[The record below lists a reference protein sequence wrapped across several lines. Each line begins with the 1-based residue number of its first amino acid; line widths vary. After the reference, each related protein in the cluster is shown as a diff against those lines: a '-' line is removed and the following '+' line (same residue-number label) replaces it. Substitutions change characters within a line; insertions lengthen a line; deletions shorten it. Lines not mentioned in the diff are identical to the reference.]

1 MFKRMVLKRVL
12 DEVGGLENAMKK
24 RSISYFG
31 KTAYWPLRDIAELD
45 EWCLII
51 FVRAL
56 FVILSLMAASTHAAT
71 TAFLDFQQ
79 TGQFSNYFNG
89 DSNPVWSQ
97 SSSAGVGGTGGVQW
111 TLGGSDVWVAK
122 VGFQPSVGSTYT
134 LSVQYLCQI
143 NSGYGG
149 IGLTSQNSNLNLAGS
164 TAGVNP
170 GLGISYHGGG
180 FNLNNNSV
188 SEDDTLWT
196 LTSYGRDISGNQGIP
211 SLGFGSSGNY
221 WSQLSLK
228 MKYLGSNQFELTPE
242 VYDVNQT
249 TGAVGSMMASG
260 ATRTITNSNL
270 GGASVLYPYFS
281 SNGSRFVGA
290 DNITMP
296 VPEPSAVS
304 LLAVGLGGL
313 AMLRRRRL

>member
-1 MFKRMVLKRVL
+1 M
-12 DEVGGLENAMKK
+12 
-24 RSISYFG
+24 RSLFAI
-31 KTAYWPLRDIAELD
+31 L
-45 EWCLII
+45 
-51 FVRAL
+51 L
-56 FVILSLMAASTHAAT
+56 FVAVSTQAAT
-71 TAFLDFQQ
+71 TAFLNFQQ

-89 DSNPVWSQ
+89 DSAPVWSQ
-97 SSSAGVGGTGGVQW
+97 SSSAGVGGAGGVQW

-180 FNLNNNSV
+180 FLPNNNSG
-188 SEDDTLWT
+188 SDTSGNTNWT
-196 LTSYGRDISGNQGIP
+196 LTSYGASKSGNEGIP
-211 SLGFGSSGNY
+211 SPGYGSSGSY
-221 WSQLSLK
+221 WSQLSLTV
-228 MKYLGSNQFELTPE
+228 KYLGSNQFDLTPE

-249 TGAVGSMMASG
+249 TGAVGSLMAYG
-260 ATRTITNSNL
+260 ATRTYTNSNL
-270 GGASVLYPYFS
+270 GTVSVLYPYFS

-296 VPEPSAVS
+296 VPEPSAFF
-304 LLAVGLGGL
+304 LLAIGLGGL
-313 AMLRRRRL
+313 VIMRRRRS

>member
-1 MFKRMVLKRVL
+1 VPIEKL
-12 DEVGGLENAMKK
+12 
-24 RSISYFG
+24 G
-31 KTAYWPLRDIAELD
+31 K
-45 EWCLII
+45 WCLIGHMRSL
-51 FVRAL
+51 FTFLL
-56 FVILSLMAASTHAAT
+56 FVAVSAHAAT

-134 LSVQYLCQI
+134 LSVQYLCQV

-149 IGLTSQNSNLNLAGS
+149 IGLSSQNSLLNLAGS
-164 TAGVNP
+164 TAGVDP
-170 GLGISYHGGG
+170 GLGISYHGSG
-180 FNLNNNSV
+180 FNLNNNSE
-188 SEDDTLWT
+188 SESETFWT
-196 LTSYGRDISGNQGIP
+196 LTSYGRSKSGNEGIP
-211 SLGFGSSGNY
+211 SPGYGSSGNY

-242 VYDVNQT
+242 VYDVSQT

-296 VPEPSAVS
+296 VPEPSS
-304 LLAVGLGGL
+304 LSLCAVGLGAL
-313 AMLRRRRL
+313 AMMRRRRS

>member
-1 MFKRMVLKRVL
+1 
-12 DEVGGLENAMKK
+12 
-24 RSISYFG
+24 
-31 KTAYWPLRDIAELD
+31 
-45 EWCLII
+45 
-51 FVRAL
+51 
-56 FVILSLMAASTHAAT
+56 MAASTQAAT

-79 TGQFSNYFNG
+79 AGQFSNYFNG
-89 DSNPVWSQ
+89 DSTPVWSQ
-97 SSSAGVGGTGGVQW
+97 SPSAGVGGTGGVQW

-149 IGLTSQNSNLNLAGS
+149 IGLTSQNLNLNLAGS

-170 GLGISYHGGG
+170 GLGISYHGSG
-180 FNLNNNSV
+180 FNLDNNSV
-188 SEDDTLWT
+188 SGSETFWT
-196 LTSYGRDISGNQGIP
+196 LTDYGRNISENQGIP
-211 SLGFGSSGNY
+211 SPGHGSSGNY

-249 TGAVGSMMASG
+249 TGAVVSMMASG

-270 GGASVLYPYFS
+270 GTASVLYPYFS
-281 SNGSRFVGA
+281 SNGSRFVAA
-290 DNITMP
+290 DNITIP
-296 VPEPSAVS
+296 VPEPSALS
-304 LLAVGLGGL
+304 LLAIGLGGWAL
-313 AMLRRRRL
+313 VRRRRL

>member
-1 MFKRMVLKRVL
+1 LNM
-12 DEVGGLENAMKK
+12 
-24 RSISYFG
+24 RSLF
-31 KTAYWPLRDIAELD
+31 AFL
-45 EWCLII
+45 
-51 FVRAL
+51 L
-56 FVILSLMAASTHAAT
+56 FVAVSTQAAT

-188 SEDDTLWT
+188 SESDTLWT
-196 LTSYGRDISGNQGIP
+196 LTSYGASKSGNQGIP
-211 SLGFGSSGNY
+211 SPGFGSSGNY

-228 MKYLGSNQFELTPE
+228 MKYLGANQFELTPE

-296 VPEPSAVS
+296 VPEPSALS
-304 LLAVGLGGL
+304 LLAIGLGGL
-313 AMLRRRRL
+313 AMMRHRRS

>member
-1 MFKRMVLKRVL
+1 M
-12 DEVGGLENAMKK
+12 
-24 RSISYFG
+24 RSFF
-31 KTAYWPLRDIAELD
+31 AFL
-45 EWCLII
+45 
-51 FVRAL
+51 L
-56 FVILSLMAASTHAAT
+56 FVAVSTQAAT

-79 TGQFSNYFNG
+79 AGQFSNYFNG
-89 DSNPVWSQ
+89 DSSPVWSQ

-111 TLGGSDVWVAK
+111 SLGGSDVWVAK

-188 SEDDTLWT
+188 SESDTLWT
-196 LTSYGRDISGNQGIP
+196 LTSYGASKSGNQGIP
-211 SLGFGSSGNY
+211 SPGYGSSGNY
-221 WSQLSLK
+221 WSQLSLNV
-228 MKYLGSNQFELTPE
+228 KYLGSNQFDLTPE

-249 TGAVGSMMASG
+249 TGVVGSLMAYG
-260 ATRTITNSNL
+260 ATRTITNSDL

-281 SNGSRFVGA
+281 SKGDRFVGA

-296 VPEPSAVS
+296 VPEPSAFS
-304 LLAVGLGGL
+304 LLALGLCGL
-313 AMLRRRRL
+313 AILRRCRS

>member
-1 MFKRMVLKRVL
+1 V
-12 DEVGGLENAMKK
+12 
-24 RSISYFG
+24 
-31 KTAYWPLRDIAELD
+31 
-45 EWCLII
+45 CLII

-170 GLGISYHGGG
+170 GLGISYHGSG
-180 FNLNNNSV
+180 FNLDNNSV
-188 SEDDTLWT
+188 SGSETSWT
-196 LTSYGRDISGNQGIP
+196 LTDYGRSKSGNDGIP
-211 SLGFGSSGNY
+211 SPGRGSPGNY
-221 WSQLSLK
+221 WSQLSLLV
-228 MKYLGSNQFELTPE
+228 KYLGSNQFELTPE
-242 VYDVNQT
+242 VYDVNQS
-249 TGAVGSMMASG
+249 TGAVGALMAYR
-260 ATRTITNSNL
+260 ATQTYTNSDL

-281 SNGSRFVGA
+281 SNGNRFVGA

-296 VPEPSAVS
+296 VPEPSALS
-304 LLAVGLGGL
+304 LLAIGLGGL
-313 AMLRRRRL
+313 AMMRRRRGY

>member
-1 MFKRMVLKRVL
+1 M
-12 DEVGGLENAMKK
+12 
-24 RSISYFG
+24 RSLF
-31 KTAYWPLRDIAELD
+31 TFL
-45 EWCLII
+45 
-51 FVRAL
+51 L
-56 FVILSLMAASTHAAT
+56 FVAVSAQAAT
-71 TAFLDFQQ
+71 TASLDFQQ
-79 TGQFSNYFNG
+79 AGQFSNYFNG

-97 SSSAGVGGTGGVQW
+97 SSSAGVGGAGGVQW

-122 VGFQPSVGSTYT
+122 GGFQPSVGSTYT

-149 IGLTSQNSNLNLAGS
+149 MGLSSQNSLLNLAGS
-164 TAGVNP
+164 TAGVDP
-170 GLGISYHGGG
+170 GLGISYHGSG

-188 SEDDTLWT
+188 SESETFWT
-196 LTSYGRDISGNQGIP
+196 LTSYGRSKSGNEGIP
-211 SLGFGSSGNY
+211 SPGYGSSGNY
-221 WSQLSLK
+221 WSQLSLTV
-228 MKYLGSNQFELTPE
+228 KYLGSNRFDLTPE

-249 TGAVGSMMASG
+249 TGAVGSLMASG

-281 SNGSRFVGA
+281 STGSRFVAA

-296 VPEPSAVS
+296 VPEPSALS

-313 AMLRRRRL
+313 AILRRRRL